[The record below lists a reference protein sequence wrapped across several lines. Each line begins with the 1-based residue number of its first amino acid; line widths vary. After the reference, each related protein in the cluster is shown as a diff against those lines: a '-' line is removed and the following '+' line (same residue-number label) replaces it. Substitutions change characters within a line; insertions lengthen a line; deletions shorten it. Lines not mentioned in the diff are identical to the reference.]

1 MSKYEKRDAFTLG
14 KYWLAQRE
22 GSPSFYRFWYDESLG
37 RVCKSSLKTTDET
50 EARDRLTAWFVSQQ
64 QGSPTK
70 GDTCILLSEAC
81 LAYYE
86 ARGQHTAKPDSVK
99 TSAAY
104 ALEYFGDVPA
114 DQVGEADAT
123 AGFRDWLLEQGK
135 SPGYTNRILGVVKAA
150 LMRAY
155 KRRMIPHVPVVEMVH
170 GAESEPMGR
179 PMEPG
184 ELRAFYQAIQA
195 EHVRRFF
202 ILGLGTGARTGALL
216 ELDWSQVGESTIRLN
231 PNGRKQTKKRRP
243 VVPVCGVLGGYLSE
257 WRCGQTCGP
266 VVEFWGEHVKCIKTA
281 WRATRRRAGLD
292 KDVTAYSLRHTV
304 ASWLRAEGVNPASVS
319 YLMGHA
325 WQGKSITERYAHAS
339 PDYMQDV
346 KEALDRLLGQVVGCC
361 ATQKLPS
368 GLSSRMEF
376 H

>member
-14 KYWLAQRE
+14 KYWIAQRE
-22 GSPSFYRFWYDESLG
+22 GSPSYYRFWYDEDLG

-50 EARDRLTAWFVSQQ
+50 EARDRLTAWFVSQKTGISDRQ
-64 QGSPTK
+64 A
-70 GDTCILLSEAC
+70 ILSLSECC

-86 ARGQHTAKPDSVK
+86 ARGQHTCKPDSVK

-104 ALEYFGDVPA
+104 ALDYFGDVPA
-114 DQVGEADAT
+114 DQVGEAEAT

-135 SPGYTNRILGVVKAA
+135 SPGYTNRILGVLKAA
-150 LMRAY
+150 LMRSY

-170 GAESEPMGR
+170 GAESEPLGR
-179 PMEPG
+179 PMDVG
-184 ELRAFYQAIQA
+184 ELRSFYAAIHA

-202 ILGLGTGARTGALL
+202 VLGLGTGARTGAIL
-216 ELDWSQVGESTIRLN
+216 ELDWSQVGENTIRLN

-257 WRCGQTCGP
+257 WRYGQTMGP
-266 VVEFWGEHVKCIKTA
+266 VVEFRGVQVDSIKTA

-292 KDVTAYSLRHTV
+292 KEVTAYSLRHTV
-304 ASWLRAEGVNPASVS
+304 ASWLRGEGVNPSSVS

-346 KEALDRLLGQVVGCC
+346 KEALDRLLVQVVGFST
-361 ATQKLPS
+361 TQKLPS
-368 GLSSRMEF
+368 DFRVQT
-376 H
+376 